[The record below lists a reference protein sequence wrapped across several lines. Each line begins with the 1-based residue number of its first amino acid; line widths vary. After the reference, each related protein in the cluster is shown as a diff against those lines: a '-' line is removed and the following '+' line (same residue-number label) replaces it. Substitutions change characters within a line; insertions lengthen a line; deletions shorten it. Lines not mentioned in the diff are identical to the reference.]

1 MVGEDAFADYGAAF
15 GPCSL
20 WKPLDTENFDGD
32 RAGDGERGRQEK
44 AIVEFQGW
52 QRFRLYVSVFKINN

>member
-1 MVGEDAFADYGAAF
+1 MGAGPVTADGAAK
-15 GPCSL
+15 S
-20 WKPLDTENFDGD
+20 
-32 RAGDGERGRQEK
+32 K